1 MLGKI
6 LYFVWHSMM
15 AKDCPSSGPIPW
27 EQTYVGYCSGTQEK
41 LLQGEPGL
49 KGRQIGVHI
58 PTCSLSTYSSNTN
71 KFLKLYLS
79 FIHKVEIIRDCKF
92 LVRVKQENVLEILE
106 HGKYLANAR
115 YITINIFIPKSS
127 SARRILPG
135 YFTEASQMVLV
146 AKNPPAN

>member
-1 MLGKI
+1 M
-6 LYFVWHSMM
+6 
-15 AKDCPSSGPIPW
+15 
-27 EQTYVGYCSGTQEK
+27 
-41 LLQGEPGL
+41 LQGEPGL

-58 PTCSLSTYSSNTN
+58 PTCSLSTYSSNTTLS
-71 KFLKLYLS
+71 KFLNLYLS

-92 LVRVKQENVLEILE
+92 LVRVKQENVLETLE

-115 YITINIFIPKSS
+115 YITINIIIPKSS
-127 SARRILPG
+127 SSRRILPG